1 MTTRTIVYITF
12 AFFLLLNNST
22 FAQSPTDT
30 IIYHQGQDTF
40 DLASANEI
48 PFAAYTPTPA
58 PRKGSLLLWT
68 NSDTVLVDVA
78 LQAGTNTGS
87 LSGTLAVPFL
97 ELTSATD
104 LGLGNAWVTQLI
116 EQQDS
121 IVQVNT
127 QLLLAPNPTG
137 VFYLDFRQGNG
148 ALDSFMTL
156 ATYNYWIQQNNLYS
170 DSLTAARQDIRRAE
184 QMVNAATETVQQQKA
199 IADKAQKK
207 LDKHTQYQ
215 AEFDEIATVSKQ
227 VNEGLERV
235 KDGEQ
240 LTTAEMMAIADAT
253 GTRQKVGRALEEK
266 SPQAYQD
273 FYQHQTATERQ
284 ARAEQQLQAAQELLK
299 QRAAQIPIYNKKIA
313 TATKKIAY
321 FERLYKDK

>member
-1 MTTRTIVYITF
+1 MTTRTIVYIAV

-22 FAQSPTDT
+22 FAQAPIDT
-30 IIYHQGQDTF
+30 LIYNQGQDTF
-40 DLASANEI
+40 DLAVTNEI
-48 PFAAYTPTPA
+48 PLVAYTPTTA

-68 NSDTVLVDVA
+68 AQDTVLANVA
-78 LQAGTNTGS
+78 LQAGSNGSSLLGS
-87 LSGTLAVPFL
+87 LTVSFL

-104 LGLGNAWVTQLI
+104 LSLGNAWVTQLV

-170 DSLTAARQDIRRAE
+170 DSLTAARQDIRRSE
-184 QMVNAATETVQQQKA
+184 QMVNTATETVQQQKS
-199 IADKAQKK
+199 IAEKAQKK
-207 LDKHTQYQ
+207 LQQHTQYQ

-227 VNEGLERV
+227 VNEGLQRV

-253 GTRQKVGRALEEK
+253 GTRQKIGRTLEEK

-284 ARAEQQLQAAQELLK
+284 ARAEQQLKAAKELLE
-299 QRAAQIPIYNKKIA
+299 QRTAQIPIYNKKIA